1 MSGPHTPSGRPP
13 ATMSSRLLAMKFMQ
27 RAAASASPTTPQ
39 TPDGP
44 PSKRQKISN
53 DQTPSTTPTVDAEAY
68 QAAVDAEDAKR
79 AAAIERMAA
88 EAGETKWVLSTAE
101 AKASNGTAKGTER
114 KLRFL
119 TAGYSDIDQGITT
132 VGRQDL
138 SGRRSFGRFN
148 KDLEKQQHGTTDSDS
163 SSSSFGDDRE
173 HGDTYSKDE
182 GTDDDT
188 DPTAALIR
196 QSREEA
202 LRRTKAEAKA
212 KKKAEKAG
220 KAERALEV
228 EDRRGRVVKLNK
240 LSSISGGNDRG
251 RAEIECHFCGQK
263 GHMKRDCPKK
273 AKIKR
278 QKLDRPPEELE
289 Y

>member
-1 MSGPHTPSGRPP
+1 MSGPHTPTGRPP
-13 ATMSSRLLAMKFMQ
+13 KTMSSRLLTMKFMQ
-27 RAAASASPTTPQ
+27 RAAASSPPITPQ

-53 DQTPSTTPTVDAEAY
+53 DHTPSNTPTIDAEAY
-68 QAAVDAEDAKR
+68 QAAADAEDAKR
-79 AAAIERMAA
+79 AAAVKRMAA
-88 EAGETKWVLSTAE
+88 EAGETKWVLSTVGART
-101 AKASNGTAKGTER
+101 SNGTAKSTER

-119 TAGYSDIDQGITT
+119 TTGYSDIDQDIPI
-132 VGRQDL
+132 VRRQDQL
-138 SGRRSFGRFN
+138 GRRSFGRFN
-148 KDLEKQQHGTTDSDS
+148 KDLEKQQDGTTNSDS
-163 SSSSFGDDRE
+163 SSSSIEDERE
-173 HGDTYSKDE
+173 HGDTYSKNE

-188 DPTAALIR
+188 DPTAAMIR

-202 LRRTKAEAKA
+202 FRRTKAEAKA
-212 KKKAEKAG
+212 KRRVEKAG
-220 KAERALEV
+220 KAERAREV

-263 GHMKRDCPKK
+263 GHMKRDCPRK

-278 QKLDRPPEELE
+278 QKVDRPPEELE